1 MTLRELR
8 YLVALADLGHF
19 GRAAEACHVGQP
31 TLSTQLKKLEDSLGV
46 ALFERTNKTLRI
58 TPIGE
63 QIVAK
68 ARWVLEEAESIVSL
82 ARRRA
87 GPLTGPLDLGVIPTL
102 GPYLLPWLLP
112 PLERAYPDLR
122 LVVHEDL
129 TGRLLDQLKAHQI
142 DAALVALPVNVRE
155 LNALPIFD
163 EPFRLVLP
171 PGHRLIGTKAVT
183 QSELRREHLLLLS
196 EGHCFRDQALAV
208 CGFEPPPDGHQGT
221 DIRAASLETICRMV
235 AAGMGCTLLPAMA
248 LIGAGHHDF
257 EVCPLDAE
265 ASRRVG
271 WSGGR
276 AIQGRWIWSTSR
288 RRSAT
293 ICRLRSAR
301 SERLEPGLALR
312 CEQSPA

>member
-1 MTLRELR
+1 MTLRELS
-8 YLVALADLGHF
+8 YLVALADLGHV
-19 GRAAEACHVGQP
+19 GRAAQACHVSQP
-31 TLSTQLKKLEDSLGV
+31 TLSTQLRKLEESLGV
-46 ALFERTNKTLRI
+46 ALFERKNKTLRI
-58 TPIGE
+58 TPIGA

-68 ARWVLEEAESIVSL
+68 ARWVLDEAESIVAL

-87 GPLTGPLDLGVIPTL
+87 GPLTGSLDLGVIPTL

-112 PLERAYPDLR
+112 PLENAFPDLQ

-129 TGRLLDQLKAHQI
+129 THRLLDQIKAHQI
-142 DAALVALPVNVRE
+142 DAALLALPVDARE
-155 LNALPIFD
+155 LNVLPIFD

-171 PGHRLIGTKAVT
+171 PGHRLIGTTSVA
-183 QSELRREHLLLLS
+183 QSELREEHLLLLS

-208 CGFEPPPDGHQGT
+208 CGFETPREGHQGT

-248 LIGAGHHDF
+248 LTGAGHYDF

-271 WSGGR
+271 LVWRQTYPRIMDLEYLAQTIRDNLPSSVR
-276 AIQGRWIWSTSR
+276 AV
-288 RRSAT
+288 
-293 ICRLRSAR
+293 
-301 SERLEPGLALR
+301 
-312 CEQSPA
+312 

>member
-19 GRAAEACHVGQP
+19 GRAAKACHVSQP

-46 ALFERTNKTLRI
+46 TLFERTNKTLRI

-68 ARWVLEEAESIVSL
+68 ARWVLSEADSIIEL
-82 ARRRA
+82 ARRRS

-102 GPYLLPWLLP
+102 GPYMLPWLLP
-112 PLERAYPDLR
+112 PLERAYPDMR

-129 TGRLLDQLKAHQI
+129 TDRIVDQLKGHQL
-142 DAALVALPVNVRE
+142 DAALLALPVNDAE

-163 EPFRLVLP
+163 EPFFLVLP
-171 PGHRLIGTKAVT
+171 RGHRLVGASAVN
-183 QSELRREHLLLLS
+183 QSDLRQEHLLLLR
-196 EGHCFRDQALAV
+196 EGHCLRDQALEV
-208 CGFEPPPDGHQGT
+208 CSFENPPGGSGGT

-235 AAGMGCTLLPAMA
+235 DAGMGCTLLPAMA
-248 LIGAGHHDF
+248 LTGAGHRSF

-265 ASRRVG
+265 AFRRIGLV
-271 WSGGR
+271 WRQSYPRTLDLQYLAETIRRNLPASVR
-276 AIQGRWIWSTSR
+276 AV
-288 RRSAT
+288 
-293 ICRLRSAR
+293 
-301 SERLEPGLALR
+301 
-312 CEQSPA
+312 